1 MVIEDFDGMTSPRRP
16 LAFWP
21 RIGDQTSSLEDEEMP
36 SRKLSNEEERAVH
49 QPHER
54 SSRGY
59 NDPSPTE
66 EGSEPESEAHIYN
79 LTPSTSE
86 S

>member
-1 MVIEDFDGMTSPRRP
+1 MTSPRRA

-21 RIGDQTSSLEDEEMP
+21 RVGDQTSSFEDDDMP

-49 QPHER
+49 LTYER

-59 NDPSPTE
+59 NDTSPTE